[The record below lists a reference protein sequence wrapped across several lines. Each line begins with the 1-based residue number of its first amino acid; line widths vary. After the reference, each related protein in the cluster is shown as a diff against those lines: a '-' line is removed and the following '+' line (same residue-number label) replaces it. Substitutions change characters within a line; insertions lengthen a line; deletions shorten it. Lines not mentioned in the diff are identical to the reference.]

1 VQGFFC
7 EKNFRFFLSFLPE
20 RQWFTVKKNK
30 KFKPW
35 HKSNLTRDRGA
46 MPAWCG
52 RLNFTG
58 MKKFAYQPPETKLW
72 EMYDYIQVRIRY
84 EKNPV
89 KRQILYELS
98 AVALEKALP
107 Y

>member
-1 VQGFFC
+1 
-7 EKNFRFFLSFLPE
+7 
-20 RQWFTVKKNK
+20 
-30 KFKPW
+30 
-35 HKSNLTRDRGA
+35 
-46 MPAWCG
+46 
-52 RLNFTG
+52 

-84 EKNPV
+84 EKNPA